1 MTVCKQNVN
10 AKGASKYIKGRGR
23 RIDQHVLLPFPG
35 KGWCPQQPPTVDDQK
50 KKQTQI
56 TTHWKSESWLLCFT
70 AHPPSNP
77 GCKPAQP
84 LKAALAACSLL
95 APGMHGSWMACSQCS
110 FAAGGGS
117 SWQKVT
123 VQMGIKFSLMFII
136 CQKRIILCQSGLEE
150 LLLRSLQKF
159 LFDKMEVALFQ
170 LHMWVYFLKLGR
182 GARPQWNLL

>member
-1 MTVCKQNVN
+1 MT
-10 AKGASKYIKGRGR
+10 R
-23 RIDQHVLLPFPG
+23 
-35 KGWCPQQPPTVDDQK
+35 K
-50 KKQTQI
+50 KANTNN
-56 TTHWKSESWLLCFT
+56 THWKAESWLLCFT

-84 LKAALAACSLL
+84 LGAALAACSLL

-117 SWQKVT
+117 NWQKLT

-136 CQKRIILCQSGLEE
+136 CQKRMILCQSGLEE

-159 LFDKMEVALFQ
+159 LFDKMEVALLQ
-170 LHMWVYFLKLGR
+170 LRLWASFPYVRLGHSSTAGAPLAKR
-182 GARPQWNLL
+182 GWGDSSLFPLSSSLQFVDH